1 MKQKTINNRT
11 MQKSN
16 MSLVLKAIFD
26 SHGISRKALAEE
38 TGLTPSTV
46 TNIANRLLEEGY
58 IVEMGAGESDV
69 GRKPIILEINR
80 DKAYIVGVELSA
92 DQLIGVITGFGGE
105 IRFTAAQKRDQA
117 ANAQA
122 TLNELCGLA
131 RRLMDMAGAARE
143 RVLGVGVMS
152 AGPYEREQ
160 GVMVNSPNFGWK
172 GRVPVRDFVCETL
185 GVPTYFDRDSVGC
198 AMAETDSE
206 RCRDYS
212 VIFAVMVNT
221 IGIGGGLMIDGEVF
235 YGTDNAAAEIGHL
248 TVEPGGPFCGCG
260 DSGCLEAISS
270 GNGILREIRRRIAQG
285 EPSMLAGIPNLTVE
299 DVVRAYRQ
307 EDALCMRTVA
317 HAADCLV
324 MAIDNVI
331 KTISPGC
338 VVLGGSFMAL
348 LPEYF
353 GLVVSRAG
361 RRVYEPV
368 FKPTPIF
375 PFSYGEVQSAMGGV
389 RLVQKAFF
397 EALNN

>member
-16 MSLVLKAIFD
+16 MSLVLKTILD
-26 SHGISRKALAEE
+26 SSGISRKALAEE

-58 IVEMGAGESDV
+58 ILETGAGESDV

-92 DQLIGVITGFGGE
+92 DQIIGVITGFGGE
-105 IRFTAAQKRDQA
+105 IRFTAVQKRDQSA
-117 ANAQA
+117 GAQA
-122 TLNELCGLA
+122 TLGELCGLVC
-131 RRLMDMAGAARE
+131 RLMETAGADRE
-143 RVLGVGVMS
+143 HVLGVGVMS

-172 GRVPVRDFVCETL
+172 GRVPVRDFVRETL
-185 GVPTYFDRDSVGC
+185 GVPAYFDRDSVGC
-198 AMAETDSE
+198 AMAETDSA
-206 RCRDYS
+206 RCREYP

-248 TVEPGGPFCGCG
+248 TVEPGGPNCNCG
-260 DSGCLEAISS
+260 DAGCLEAVSS
-270 GNGILREIRRRIAQG
+270 GNGILSEIGRRIAQG
-285 EPSMLAGIPNLTVE
+285 EKSVLAGIPDLTVE

-307 EDALCMRTVA
+307 GDALCVRTVA

-331 KTISPGC
+331 KTVSPGC

-353 GLVVSRAG
+353 ELVASRAG
-361 RRVYEPV
+361 QRVYEPV
-368 FKPTPIF
+368 FKPTPIL